1 MTMPLAPIVGV
12 TGGVASIVMAIVYIW
27 FCVKQCKKLNNRNS
41 ETASSDPS
49 ALVEWNRGGG
59 SSSVTGA
66 THGAR
71 QFSLDEL
78 EQATKHFSDSNI
90 IGEGT
95 FGLVYKGLLQDGTVV
110 AIKQRRGPPQREFE
124 EEVHYLSEI
133 WHRNLVTV
141 HGYCQED
148 GLRILV
154 SQHLPNG
161 SICNHLYD
169 SGQDST
175 TSLDF
180 KQRLSIALNAA
191 RGLSHLH
198 SLTPPL
204 VHKNFK
210 TSNVLVDE
218 NFIAKVAD
226 AGIVK
231 LLERTDDAGSLTRII
246 TGNIFCDPEVGE
258 LSVFSEASDVYSFG
272 VFLLELV
279 SGQETAHCNSIRNCD
294 SLIHWVESRI
304 DSGELI
310 DDGLSSSFTSGG
322 MRDLIEL
329 TLWCLNLTGDKRPRM
344 EVVASKLEMILEKER
359 SLTTV
364 MGEGTSTVTTA
375 TQLFTG

>member
-1 MTMPLAPIVGV
+1 MTMSWAVAFGV
-12 TGGVASIVMAIVYIW
+12 TGGVASGVTVIAFIW
-27 FCVKQCKKLNNRNS
+27 FCMKQCKKHNNRSS

-59 SSSVTGA
+59 SSSATGA
-66 THGAR
+66 THGGR

-78 EQATKHFSDSNI
+78 EHATKHFSESNI

-95 FGLVYKGLLQDGTVV
+95 FGLVYKGLLRDGTVV
-110 AIKQRRGPPQREFE
+110 AIKQRRRPPKQEFE
-124 EEVHYLSEI
+124 EEVYHLSEI
-133 WHRNLVTV
+133 WHRNLVTL

-154 SQHLPNG
+154 FEHLPNG

-169 SGQDST
+169 TGQDSRT
-175 TSLDF
+175 CPDF

-231 LLERTDDAGSLTRII
+231 LLERTDDAGSLTHII
-246 TGNIFCDPEVGE
+246 TDNIFCDPEVGE
-258 LSVFSEASDVYSFG
+258 LTAFSEASDVYSFG

-279 SGQETAHCNSIRNCD
+279 TGQEIACLQSGNRDNLT
-294 SLIHWVESRI
+294 HWVESRI
-304 DSGELI
+304 DSGELV
-310 DDGLSSSFTSGG
+310 DHRLHSTFTSAV
-322 MRDLIEL
+322 MKDLIGL
-329 TLWCLNLTGDKRPRM
+329 TLWCLTLTGDKRPKM
-344 EVVASKLEMILEKER
+344 EVVATKLDIILEKER